1 MSIYGNYITKPV
13 QEAENHIQNLDS
25 IMYSLES
32 VAYNEYLHTTSLLES
47 CLDESEKQYL
57 EEKSQILL
65 EVSFKDIKDKIV
77 RVFKFLVE
85 KIKQLLQRIKNFF
98 NTKKKTKAKE
108 QMNKVEKEDVTADT
122 FSIPRRITVNTNID
136 NIESDT
142 VEEPKETSLSLTS
155 NDQPKEP
162 EKDISKEAIFNQ
174 NIKFIN
180 KIMDNRFLYFDCYNY
195 MSKDARNNIHG
206 LRNYVDDSISSLDD
220 FLTYSDPEKAKEYD
234 MDPERANRYAN
245 KKLNNA
251 KNMFPN
257 NYMNFFIIKPEY
269 MSRYKDGNII
279 YTLGKGEKRQAS
291 ANTYNLNETIDN
303 DLKDR
308 LEKNKLK
315 IESVKDFDQ
324 NYKKIE
330 KFIADQVEI
339 DDYDYLSSIIS
350 NLSSQINEISQ
361 YIYKYLSKVELKKG
375 SYDNRM
381 KSYPVKG
388 FEELNKFL
396 RGLITILQNDISAVS
411 ILIKFESRRFS
422 SACNAANV
430 LASLVLK

>member
-13 QEAENHIQNLDS
+13 QEAENHKPILDS
-25 IMYSLES
+25 IIYSIES
-32 VAYNEYLHTTSLLES
+32 VIYNEYLQTTSLLES
-47 CLDESEKQYL
+47 CLDENEKRYL

-77 RVFKFLVE
+77 RVFKILIE
-85 KIKQLLQRIKNFF
+85 KIKELIQRIKNFF
-98 NTKKKTKAKE
+98 NAKKKTKAKE
-108 QMNKVEKEDVTADT
+108 QMNKVQKEDVTAET
-122 FSIPRRITVNTNID
+122 FSTPRRITVNTDID
-136 NIESDT
+136 NVESDT
-142 VEEPKETSLSLTS
+142 VEEPKETSLSS

-162 EKDISKEAIFNQ
+162 EEDIAKEAIFNQ

-234 MDPERANRYAN
+234 MDPERASRYAN

-279 YTLGKGEKRQAS
+279 YTHGKGENREAS
-291 ANTYNLNETIDN
+291 INTYKLDETIDN

-315 IESVKDFDQ
+315 IESIKDFDQ

-339 DDYDYLSSIIS
+339 DDYDHLSSIVS

-375 SYDNRM
+375 TYTNRM
-381 KSYPVKG
+381 KSYPVEG
-388 FEELNKFL
+388 FEKLNKFL
-396 RGLITILQNDISAVS
+396 RGLISILQNDISAVS
-411 ILIKFESRRFS
+411 TLIKFESRRFS